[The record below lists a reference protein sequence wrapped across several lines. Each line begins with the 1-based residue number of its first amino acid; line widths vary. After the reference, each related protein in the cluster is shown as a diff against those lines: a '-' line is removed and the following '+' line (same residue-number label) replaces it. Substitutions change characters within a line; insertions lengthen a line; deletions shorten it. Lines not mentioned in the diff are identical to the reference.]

1 MSAKELPEAEQTY
14 RDSLGIVNKE
24 GKRNWI
30 YPKKPK
36 GRFYNARSW
45 FSVLLLGILFVT
57 PFIKIAGH
65 PFMMFNI
72 VDRKFILFGLAF
84 GPHDFYLFAI
94 AVISFIVFI
103 ILFSV
108 IFGRIFC
115 GWACPQTVFLEM
127 VFRKIEYWIEG
138 DHLSQKRLAAAPWS
152 GGKIFKKGFKWSIF
166 FALSVIIANTFL
178 AWIIG
183 TDDLFKIITEPV
195 SMHKG
200 GFIAMLLFSGAFYF
214 VFAWFR
220 EQACILVC
228 PYGRLQ
234 GVLLDQKSLVIA
246 YDNVRGEQRGKLKR
260 NTERELGDCVD
271 CGECVS
277 VCPTGIDI
285 RNGTQLECVNCI
297 ACIDACDVVMDKVGY
312 KRGLIKFAS
321 SEQIKTRSKFKI
333 SARVIG
339 YSVVLVLLLTV
350 LTILVSNRKPIDV
363 TILRSPGMLFQEQPG
378 GMLSNLYSIK
388 LVNKTFDEANITLKL
403 GGADGKIQVI
413 GNDIKIESNGV
424 GEAKFLVLLP
434 KEKLTKMNTPLEIEA
449 LNNGQEIGKF
459 KTTFLG
465 KIE

>member
-1 MSAKELPEAEQTY
+1 MNAKDIPESEQKF
-14 RDSLGIVNKE
+14 RDSLGIVTKE

-30 YPKKPK
+30 YAKKPK
-36 GRFYNARSW
+36 GKFYNARTC
-45 FSVLLLGILFVT
+45 FSVLLLAILFVT
-57 PFIKIAGH
+57 PLIKIAGH

-84 GPHDFYLFAI
+84 GPHDFYLFAL

-103 ILFSV
+103 ILFTV

-115 GWACPQTVFLEM
+115 GWVCPQTVFLEM

-138 DHLSQKRLAAAPWS
+138 DYLSQKRLNAAPWS

-195 SMHKG
+195 ALHKG
-200 GFIAMLLFSGAFYF
+200 GFTAMLLFSGAFYF

-246 YDNVRGEQRGKLKR
+246 YDNVRGEPRGRIKK

-271 CGECVS
+271 CAECVS

-285 RNGTQLECVNCI
+285 RNGTQLECVNCT
-297 ACIDACDVVMDKVGY
+297 ACIDACDVVMDKVGFP
-312 KRGLIKFAS
+312 RGLIKFAS
-321 SEQIKTRSKFKI
+321 SEQIKTRTKFKI

-339 YSVVLVLLLTV
+339 YSIVLVLLLTV

-378 GMLSNLYSIK
+378 GKLSNLYSIK
-388 LVNKTFDEANITLKL
+388 LVNKTFDDADISLKL
-403 GGADGKIQVI
+403 IGIEGEIKVI
-413 GNDIKIESNGV
+413 GNDIKVEPNGV
-424 GEAKFLVLLP
+424 GDAKFLVFLP
-434 KEKLTKMNTPLEIEA
+434 KDKITKMNTPLEIEA
-449 LNNGQEIGKF
+449 LNNGVEIGKF

-465 KIE
+465 AVK